1 MANNLIVNIEKL
13 SKSFGNHVVL
23 DEVSLKVEEAENL
36 VVFGR
41 SGTGKSVLLKC
52 MIRLMQPDGGS
63 VQIFGKDIIA
73 LDVDELNELRKQI
86 GFLFQGAALYDSMS
100 VRGNLDFPL
109 IRHFNL
115 SLKEREA
122 RIKNVLE
129 KVSLEEAI
137 DKMPADLSGGMKKR
151 IGLARAIITEPKL
164 MLYDEPTTGLDPI
177 TAKEIS
183 KLILDLQKE
192 LKMTS
197 IIVTHDILCARIIAD
212 RAVVLDEGKIQ
223 YTGDITEL
231 TTSKDPFLRNFFSD
245 ELIEETGRK

>member
-1 MANNLIVNIEKL
+1 MVVIEKL
-13 SKSFGNHVVL
+13 SKSFGSHLVL
-23 DEVSLKVEEAENL
+23 DEVSLNVEEAENL

-52 MIRLMQPDGGS
+52 MIRLMEPNNGY
-63 VQIFGKDIIA
+63 VEIFGKDVLK
-73 LDVDELNELRKQI
+73 LDVDELNELRKQM

-100 VRGNLDFPL
+100 VRSNLEFPL
-109 IRHFNL
+109 IRHSNL
-115 SLKEREA
+115 TPKEREM
-122 RIKNVLE
+122 RIKDVLE

-151 IGLARAIITEPKL
+151 IGLARSIITEPKL

-183 KLILDLQKE
+183 KLITDLQHE

-197 IIVTHDILCARIIAD
+197 IVVTHDILCAKIIAD
-212 RAVVLDEGKIQ
+212 RAVVLDEGKII
-223 YTGDITEL
+223 YTGDLNQL
-231 TTSKDPFLRNFFSD
+231 TTSNDPFLKNFFSD

>member
-1 MANNLIVNIEKL
+1 MVIIEKL
-13 SKSFGNHVVL
+13 SKSFGSHLVL
-23 DEVSLKVEEAENL
+23 NEVSLKVEEAENL

-52 MIRLMQPDGGS
+52 MVRLMQPDGGKVS
-63 VQIFGKDIIA
+63 IFGKEV
-73 LDVDELNELRKQI
+73 LDLGIDELNELRQQI

-100 VRGNLDFPL
+100 VRGNLEFPL
-109 IRHFNL
+109 IRHSNL
-115 SLKEREA
+115 TIKEREM
-122 RIKNVLE
+122 RIKDVLE
-129 KVSLEEAI
+129 KVYLEEAI

-192 LKMTS
+192 LQMTS
-197 IIVTHDILCARIIAD
+197 VIVTHDILCARIIAD
-212 RAVVLDEGKIQ
+212 RAVVLEEGKIQ

-231 TTSKDPFLRNFFSD
+231 TTSKDPFLKNFFSP
-245 ELIEETGRK
+245 ELIEETRRKG

>member
-1 MANNLIVNIEKL
+1 MVVIDNL
-13 SKSFGNHVVL
+13 SKSFGELLVL
-23 DEVSLKVEEAENL
+23 NEVSLKVEEAENL

-52 MIRLMQPDGGS
+52 MIRLMQPDNGN
-63 VQIFGKDIIA
+63 VYIFGKDVMSMKIDA
-73 LDVDELNELRKQI
+73 LNELRQQI

-109 IRHFNL
+109 VRHFNL
-115 SLKEREA
+115 TLKEREA
-122 RIKNVLE
+122 RIKDVLE

-151 IGLARAIITEPKL
+151 IGLARSIITEPKL

-197 IIVTHDILCARIIAD
+197 VIVTHDILCARIIAD
-212 RAVVLDEGKIQ
+212 RAVVLEDGKIQ

-231 TTSKDPFLRNFFSD
+231 TTSKDPFLKNFFSD
-245 ELIEETGRK
+245 ELIEETGRKS

>member
-1 MANNLIVNIEKL
+1 MVIIEKL
-13 SKSFGNHVVL
+13 SKSFGSHLVL
-23 DEVSLKVEEAENL
+23 DEVSLRVEAAENL

-52 MIRLMQPDGGS
+52 MVRLMQPDDGS
-63 VQIFGKDIIA
+63 VSIFGKDVLGLGIN
-73 LDVDELNELRKQI
+73 ELNELRQQM

-100 VRGNLDFPL
+100 VRGNLEFPL
-109 IRHFNL
+109 IRHSNL
-115 SLKEREA
+115 TPNERES
-122 RIKNVLE
+122 RIKDVLE

-137 DKMPADLSGGMKKR
+137 NKMPADLSGGMKKR

-197 IIVTHDILCARIIAD
+197 VIVTHDILCAKIIAD
-212 RAVVLDEGKIQ
+212 RAVVLEDGKIQ

-231 TTSKDPFLRNFFSD
+231 TNSKDPFLKNFFSD

>member
-1 MANNLIVNIEKL
+1 MVTIEKL
-13 SKSFGNHVVL
+13 SKSFGNHLVL
-23 DEVSLKVEEAENL
+23 DEVSLNVKEAENL

-52 MIRLMQPDGGS
+52 MIRLMTPDSGKIS
-63 VQIFGKDIIA
+63 IFGKDVIE
-73 LDVDELNELRKQI
+73 LNVDELNDLRQQI

-115 SLKEREA
+115 TPKEREMK
-122 RIKNVLE
+122 IKDVLE

-151 IGLARAIITEPKL
+151 IGLARSIITEPKL

-197 IIVTHDILCARIIAD
+197 VIVTHDILCARIIAD
-212 RAVVLDEGKIQ
+212 RAVVLEEGKIQ
-223 YTGDITEL
+223 YSGDIVEL
-231 TTSKDPFLRNFFSD
+231 TNSKDPFLKNFFSD
-245 ELIEETGRK
+245 EIIEETGRK

>member
-1 MANNLIVNIEKL
+1 MVVIEKL
-13 SKSFGNHVVL
+13 SKSFGSHLVL
-23 DEVSLKVEEAENL
+23 DEVSLNVEEAENL

-52 MIRLMQPDGGS
+52 MIRLMEPNNGY
-63 VQIFGKDIIA
+63 VEIFGKDVLK
-73 LDVDELNELRKQI
+73 LDVDELNELRKQM

-100 VRGNLDFPL
+100 VRGNLEFPL
-109 IRHFNL
+109 IRHSNL
-115 SLKEREA
+115 TPKERER
-122 RIKNVLE
+122 RIKDVLE

-151 IGLARAIITEPKL
+151 IGLARSIITEPKL

-183 KLILDLQKE
+183 KLITDLQHE

-197 IIVTHDILCARIIAD
+197 IVVTHDILCAKIIAD
-212 RAVVLDEGKIQ
+212 RAVVLDEGKII
-223 YTGDITEL
+223 YTGDLNQL
-231 TTSKDPFLRNFFSD
+231 TTSNDPFLKNFFSD

>member
-1 MANNLIVNIEKL
+1 MVVIEKL
-13 SKSFGNHVVL
+13 SKSFGSHLVL
-23 DEVSLKVEEAENL
+23 DEVSLNVEEAENL

-52 MIRLMQPDGGS
+52 MIRLMEPNNGY
-63 VQIFGKDIIA
+63 VEIFGKDVLK
-73 LDVDELNELRKQI
+73 LDVDELNELRKQM

-100 VRGNLDFPL
+100 VRGNLEFPL
-109 IRHFNL
+109 IRHSNL
-115 SLKEREA
+115 TPKEREM
-122 RIKNVLE
+122 RIKDVLE

-151 IGLARAIITEPKL
+151 IGLARSIITEPKL

-183 KLILDLQKE
+183 KLITDLQHE

-197 IIVTHDILCARIIAD
+197 IVVTHDILCAKIIAD
-212 RAVVLDEGKIQ
+212 RAVVLDEGKII
-223 YTGDITEL
+223 YTGDLNQL
-231 TTSKDPFLRNFFSD
+231 TTSNDPFLKNFFSD

>member
-1 MANNLIVNIEKL
+1 MVIIEKL
-13 SKSFGNHVVL
+13 SKSFGNLLVL
-23 DEVSLKVEEAENL
+23 DEVSMNVAEAENL

-52 MIRLMQPDGGS
+52 MVKLLQADSGK
-63 VQIFGKDIIA
+63 VTIFGKDVFS
-73 LDVDELNELRKQI
+73 LDTDDLNDLRQQI

-100 VRGNLDFPL
+100 VRGNLEFPL
-109 IRHFNL
+109 IRHSEL
-115 SLKEREA
+115 TPREREM
-122 RIKNVLE
+122 RIKDVLE

-151 IGLARAIITEPKL
+151 IGLARAIISEPKL

-223 YTGDITEL
+223 YTGDISEL
-231 TTSKDPFLRNFFSD
+231 TSSKDPFLKNFFSD
-245 ELIEETGRK
+245 ELIEENGRK

>member
-1 MANNLIVNIEKL
+1 MVTIEKL
-13 SKSFGNHVVL
+13 SKSFGSHLVL

-52 MIRLMQPDGGS
+52 MIRLMPSDSGKAF
-63 VQIFGKDIIA
+63 IFGKDVFEMKI
-73 LDVDELNELRKQI
+73 DELNELRQQI

-109 IRHFNL
+109 VRHSKL
-115 SLKEREA
+115 TLKERED
-122 RIKNVLE
+122 RIKDVLE

-197 IIVTHDILCARIIAD
+197 VIVTHDILCARIIAD

-231 TTSKDPFLRNFFSD
+231 TTSKDPFLKNFFSD
-245 ELIEETGRK
+245 ELIEETRRK

>member
-1 MANNLIVNIEKL
+1 MVTIEKL
-13 SKSFGNHVVL
+13 SKSFGSHLVL
-23 DEVSLKVEEAENL
+23 DEISLKVEEAENL

-52 MIRLMQPDGGS
+52 MIRLMPSDSGK
-63 VQIFGKDIIA
+63 VFIFGKDIFEMKI
-73 LDVDELNELRKQI
+73 DELNELRQQI

-109 IRHFNL
+109 IRHSNL
-115 SLKEREA
+115 TPKEREG
-122 RIKNVLE
+122 RIKDVLE

-151 IGLARAIITEPKL
+151 IGLARAIITEPRL

-197 IIVTHDILCARIIAD
+197 VIVTHDILCARIIAD
-212 RAVVLDEGKIQ
+212 RAVVLEEGKIQ

-231 TTSKDPFLRNFFSD
+231 TTSKDPFLKNFFSD